1 MALPSTD
8 RGAAANVAGPGK
20 RHPVEFTADA
30 GEYFRIWIVNLAL
43 TIVTLGI
50 YSAWAKVRKR
60 RYFYGHTRIDGES
73 FEYRANPVAIL
84 KGRLIAVAAIAV
96 FYGVGYFAPLYQWF
110 LWIPLLI
117 GGPWLLVRSLAFN
130 AYNTAYRNVRFRF
143 EGTYKACLKVV
154 LVYGWLVLFGILY
167 PYFKHRLIRFVAEN
181 HRYGTTR
188 FEIADFK
195 KPFISAYANAYGLGI
210 VFAVVVFGLGT
221 VMMQGKAPYLFFW
234 GDRALLR
241 RTVPALRLRSG
252 ANHQRDLERCAYRPA
267 ELRIVAARARPDLA
281 LLRQSACDR
290 VLARLATPWAAV
302 RTMRYRASKT
312 TAIASGPLDGFARLR
327 RSRSA
332 SPARR
337 SRSCSPS
344 TSRCDRVRSRL
355 LRRPHLGAQAS
366 ARSRIHASDPDRR

>member
-8 RGAAANVAGPGK
+8 RGAAASVAGPEK
-20 RHPVEFTADA
+20 RHAVEFTADT

-60 RYFYGHTRIDGES
+60 RYFYGHTRIDGET

-96 FYGVGYFAPLYQWF
+96 FYAVGYFAPLYQWI
-110 LWIPLLI
+110 LWIPLAVF
-117 GGPWLLVRSLAFN
+117 GPWLLVRSLAFN

-188 FEIADFK
+188 FEVADFK
-195 KPFISAYANAYGLGI
+195 KPFIGAYANAYGLGFVLI
-210 VFAVVVFGLGT
+210 AALFGLGFAAMRT
-221 VMMQGKAPYLFFW
+221 KSPLIFSGVVVLFYGGLFLLFAYV
-234 GDRALLR
+234 RA
-241 RTVPALRLRSG
+241 RTTNAIWNAVRIGPLSFESALR
-252 ANHQRDLERCAYRPA
+252 ARDMIWLYFSN
-267 ELRIVAARARPDLA
+267 LLA
-281 LLRQSACDR
+281 IAFTLG
-290 VLARLATPWAAV
+290 LATPWAVV
-302 RTMRYRASKT
+302 RAMRYRASKT
-312 TAIASGPLDGFARLR
+312 TGIASGPLDGFAQ
-327 RSRSA
+327 A
-332 SPARR
+332 E
-337 SRSCSPS
+337 
-344 TSRCDRVRSRL
+344 
-355 LRRPHLGAQAS
+355 AQQVSVAGEEV
-366 ARSRIHASDPDRR
+366 ADLFDIDIAL

>member
-1 MALPSTD
+1 MGLPSTD
-8 RGAAANVAGPGK
+8 RGAGTSVAGSEK
-20 RHPVEFTADA
+20 RHPVEFTADT

-43 TIVTLGI
+43 TIATLGI

-73 FEYRANPVAIL
+73 FEYRAKPVAIL

-96 FYGVGYFAPLYQWF
+96 FYGVGYVAPLYQWL

-188 FEIADFK
+188 FEVADFK
-195 KPFISAYANAYGLGI
+195 KPFIGAYANAYGLGFVMI
-210 VFAVVVFGLGT
+210 AALFGLGFAAMGT
-221 VMMQGKAPYLFFW
+221 KFPLLFF
-234 GDRALLR
+234 GGVVLFYGGLFLLFAYLRA
-241 RTVPALRLRSG
+241 RTTNAIWNAVRIGPLTFESALR
-252 ANHQRDLERCAYRPA
+252 ARDMIWLYFSN
-267 ELRIVAARARPDLA
+267 LLA
-281 LLRQSACDR
+281 IAFTLG
-290 VLARLATPWAAV
+290 LATPWAVV
-302 RTMRYRASKT
+302 RAMRYRASKT
-312 TAIASGPLDGFARLR
+312 TVVASGPLDGFAQ
-327 RSRSA
+327 A
-332 SPARR
+332 E
-337 SRSCSPS
+337 
-344 TSRCDRVRSRL
+344 
-355 LRRPHLGAQAS
+355 AQQVSVAGEEV
-366 ARSRIHASDPDRR
+366 AELFDIDIAL